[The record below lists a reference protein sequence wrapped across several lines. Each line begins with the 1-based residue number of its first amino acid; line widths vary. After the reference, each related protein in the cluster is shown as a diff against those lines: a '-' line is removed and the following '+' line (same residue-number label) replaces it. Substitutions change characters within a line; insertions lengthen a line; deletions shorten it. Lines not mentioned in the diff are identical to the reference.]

1 MASKTKGISEQEL
14 KSLIDQE
21 AYSALGYIGKLTEQR
36 RRALEYYEAKPTGRL
51 SPPEVEGRSAVVSPD
66 VANAV
71 EWAMPSLMRIFA
83 SGDKVVQFE
92 PRKPGDEA
100 AADAATD
107 YVNWLY
113 WTQNEG
119 WRVTYMWIKDALLSK
134 NGIVK
139 VYSEETVEVT
149 QEDYTGLTD
158 GQMAEIVGPDEVDVL
173 NHSETPDE
181 DDAEARQQAVEQLGQ
196 QLAQAQQAAQQNP
209 QAAQAAQQ
217 IAAQL
222 SQVQSTPPKMLHDIS
237 IKRTSKQH
245 RLCVVNVPPEEFLI
259 SRMAKGIDDTP
270 FVAHRVQRTLSDLIA
285 AGYPRDQVMRLAD
298 DNNWVQYNSEAVER
312 RVNDDEW
319 LTQNTNQGQGAD
331 PLMRRVWLIESYV
344 HCDFDGDGIAELRK
358 VVKAGFEI
366 LENEMVDGNPF
377 ADMTPIIMPHRFF
390 GKSLADVTMDWQD
403 VKTALLRQLLDAL
416 YLGNNPR
423 YEAVEGQV
431 NFDDLLT
438 ARPGGVVRT
447 KAPGQIAQLITQDVS
462 GQALTGLQYI
472 EQVITDRTGS
482 QKNGAAIDPDALHN
496 VTAAAASMAQNGA
509 LQKIEL
515 IARVFAET
523 GFKRLFKLMLKEAT
537 RYQDKPA
544 MIRLNGSWAEIN
556 PREWTQGFDLSI
568 SVGLGTGNR
577 DQQAAQ
583 LKDLMMIQQALLQI
597 GVATPQNIYATVS
610 KLPSV
615 LGYKNEDQ
623 FFTDP
628 SKNPPPQHPDPEAAK
643 AQAQMQVEQMK
654 AQVKAQTDA
663 QAKQAEVAVERER
676 MQMQA
681 QVDTHR
687 QQVEAQQKALE
698 AQNLKELEQIKL
710 QAQMQLEQFKA
721 EMQQQTAIA
730 VAKINA
736 EAQVMR
742 AQLQASATP
751 ATATTAQDNAADSVV
766 GDD

>member
-36 RRALEYYEAKPTGRL
+36 RRALEYYEAKATGRL
-51 SPPEVEGRSAVVSPD
+51 SPPEVEGRSSVVSPD

-139 VYSEETVEVT
+139 VYSEQTTEIT
-149 QEDYTGLTD
+149 QEDYTGLTEA
-158 GQMAEIVGPDEVDVL
+158 QMAELAAPDEVEVIS
-173 NHSETPDE
+173 HSETPDE
-181 DDAEARQQAVEQLGQ
+181 DDAKARQQAVEQLSQ
-196 QLAQAQQAAQQNP
+196 QLQQAQQQNP
-209 QAAQAAQQ
+209 QAAQQ

-222 SQVQSTPPKMLHDIS
+222 GQIQAEPPKMLHDIS
-237 IKRTSKQH
+237 IKRTSKKY
-245 RLCVVNVPPEEFLI
+245 RLCVANVPPEEFLM
-259 SRMAKGIDDTP
+259 SRAAKSIDDTP
-270 FVAHRVQRTLSDLIA
+270 FCAHRVQRTLSDLIA
-285 AGYPRDQVMRLAD
+285 AGYDRDQVMRLAD

-319 LTQNTNQGQGAD
+319 LTQNQNQGQGND

-344 HCDFDGDGIAELRK
+344 KCDFDGDGIAEMRK

-390 GKSLADVTMDWQD
+390 GKSLADVTMDWQE

-423 YEAVEGQV
+423 YEAVENQV

-438 ARPGGVVRT
+438 ARPGGVVRV
-447 KAPGQIAQLITQDVS
+447 KSPGQVQPLLTQDVS
-462 GQALTGLQYI
+462 AQALTGLQYI

-515 IARVFAET
+515 IARVFAEV
-523 GFKRLFKLMLKEAT
+523 GFKRLFKLMLKEST

-556 PREWTQGFDLSI
+556 PREWTEGFDLAI

-583 LKDLMMIQQALLQI
+583 LKDLMMVQQALVQYGIVL
-597 GVATPQNIYATVS
+597 PQNLYATV
-610 KLPSV
+610 KRLPAI
-615 LGYKNEDQ
+615 LGYKNEDE

-628 SKNPPPQHPDPEAAK
+628 AKNPPQPHQDPEMVK
-643 AQAQMQVEQMK
+643 MQGQMQIEQMK
-654 AQVKAQTDA
+654 AQLKAQTDA
-663 QAKQAEVAVERER
+663 AAKDKEIQLERER

-687 QQVEAQQKALE
+687 QQVEAQQQQLKLQQE
-698 AQNLKELEQIKL
+698 KELETFKV

-721 EMQQQTAIA
+721 QMERDTQLA
-730 VAKINA
+730 VAKLKA
-736 EAQVMR
+736 EAQLISTQVT
-742 AQLQASATP
+742 AQ
-751 ATATTAQDNAADSVV
+751 ATATAEQDNAADAALSDS
-766 GDD
+766 DDA